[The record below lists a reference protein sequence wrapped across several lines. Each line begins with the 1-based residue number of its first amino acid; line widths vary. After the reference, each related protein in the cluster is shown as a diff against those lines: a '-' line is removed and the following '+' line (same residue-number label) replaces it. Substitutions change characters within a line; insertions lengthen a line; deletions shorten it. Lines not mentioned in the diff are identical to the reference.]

1 MVSYYRCILKQGDKM
16 QINRLFE
23 IVYILLD
30 KKIVTSK
37 ELAQRFEVST
47 RTIYRDIETL
57 SSSGIPVYM
66 SKGKGGGIS
75 LLPEFV
81 LNKAVITDEEKEE
94 IISSLKA
101 VKAVNLNKTDTALK
115 KLGNLFGETN
125 TDWIE
130 VDFSSWASAQD
141 ETETFNLIKSAILD
155 KRVISFSY
163 ASAKG
168 QRTSREVE
176 PLKLCFKSG
185 GWYLYGYCK
194 SRCDFRFFKL
204 RRIRE
209 LFVSAQNFGRKSP
222 IQLFSKENL
231 FQEEYVKLKLK
242 LSSQMAYRVYDEFDS
257 YEQQE
262 DGSFIAEI
270 NYPKGEWIIYYIATF
285 GSQCEVL
292 EPENIR
298 SEVKAELQNTL
309 THYL

>member
-1 MVSYYRCILKQGDKM
+1 M

-23 IVYILLD
+23 IVYILLN
-30 KKIVTSK
+30 KKAVTSK

-57 SSSGIPVYM
+57 SSAGIPVYM

-75 LLPEFV
+75 LLPDFV
-81 LNKAVITDEEKEE
+81 LNKAVITNEEKED
-94 IISSLKA
+94 ILSSLKA
-101 VKAVNLNKTDTALK
+101 VNAVNPSKTDTALK
-115 KLGNLFGETN
+115 KLSSLFGESN

-130 VDFSSWASAQD
+130 VDFSSWANAQN
-141 ETETFNLIKSAILD
+141 ETETFNVIKSAILG
-155 KRVISFSY
+155 KRIVSFSY

-168 QRTSREVE
+168 QQTAREVE

-185 GWYLYGYCK
+185 AWYLYGYCK

-209 LFVSAQNFGRKSP
+209 LCISEQNFQRKSP
-222 IQLFSKENL
+222 NQIFSDQNV

-242 LSSQMAYRVYDEFDS
+242 LSAQVAYRVYDEFDS
-257 YEQQE
+257 YKQQE

-270 NYPKGEWIIYYIATF
+270 NYPKGEWIVYYITTF
-285 GSQCEVL
+285 GRHCEVL
-292 EPENIR
+292 EPKDVRNDMK
-298 SEVKAELQNTL
+298 VELQNTL
-309 THYL
+309 KHYL